1 MIKIPLSDIIEKIKK
16 DANITE
22 EEINKKIEDKLKQL
36 SGLISKEGAAHIIAN
51 ELGVKVFDNVS
62 GRLQIKNIL
71 EGMRDVETVG
81 KVQQIYDVREF
92 QTKDGKAGKVGSVIV
107 GDETGTIRIVMW
119 GDQSDN
125 IKNLKP
131 SDIVK
136 IQSGYVRK
144 NNNFKEIHLNDRSKV
159 IINPEGE
166 KIEDVKQ
173 TTPTRR
179 NITDLTENDE
189 NVEILGTIVQV
200 FDPRFFEI
208 CPTCNKRARPKDNT
222 FNCEQHGSVT
232 PKFSY
237 VMNVFLD
244 DGSDNIRTVLFRN
257 QAEKLLEITSEE
269 FVKFKDEPDKFEEV
283 KTKLLGEQI
292 KLRGRINKNDMFD
305 RLEFIAQLVFPHPDP
320 KEEVERLQTVK
331 Q

>member
-1 MIKIPLSDIIEKIKK
+1 M
-16 DANITE
+16 
-22 EEINKKIEDKLKQL
+22 
-36 SGLISKEGAAHIIAN
+36 GN
-51 ELGVKVFDNVS
+51 E
-62 GRLQIKNIL
+62 
-71 EGMRDVETVG
+71 
-81 KVQQIYDVREF
+81 
-92 QTKDGKAGKVGSVIV
+92 
-107 GDETGTIRIVMW
+107 
-119 GDQSDN
+119 
-125 IKNLKP
+125 
-131 SDIVK
+131 
-136 IQSGYVRK
+136 
-144 NNNFKEIHLNDRSKV
+144 
-159 IINPEGE
+159 NPEGE

-179 NITDLTENDE
+179 NIKDLTENDE

-208 CPTCNKRARPKDNT
+208 CPTCNKRARPKDDT
-222 FNCEQHGSVT
+222 FNCEQHGPVT

-320 KEEVERLQTVK
+320 KEEIERLQTVK